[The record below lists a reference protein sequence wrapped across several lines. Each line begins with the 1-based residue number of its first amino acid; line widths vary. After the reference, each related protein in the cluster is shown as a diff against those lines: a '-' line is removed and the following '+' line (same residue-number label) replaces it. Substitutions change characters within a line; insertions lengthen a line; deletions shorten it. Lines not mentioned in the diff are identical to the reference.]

1 MPRPE
6 GVTILCQEVYRA
18 KSKETKRERRQ
29 RLLNHL
35 VNIYAMSGFRLNG
48 RALTIAQFA
57 NVIGAPE
64 DVIQSSLFNKASTMK
79 AFSDPEQLK
88 DTANALASM
97 CTAWAIQDRGLV
109 MSQVE
114 AMMNAQRGKYK
125 PFISAEVRQTLST
138 LLQSNKQVA
147 DIFKTFYQGSGLNI
161 NITNQNNTQQANV
174 LTIEKAYEIAKAS
187 IPEVQKPADPRK
199 ARILPDS
206 SLQALEDQYRLSE
219 SEHTIRQFEHL
230 DNSGWE
236 RKALIASSPTQQ
248 ENVDSELQYKVASKL
263 LKREYAQGQ
272 DAQGLG
278 NTISDSEYA
287 LAEVLDQDSVQ
298 VMDNGLDPEADMGL
312 ASGGVNAASGSVQAM
327 DMGKVMDKAPDGF
340 QDVVQDGDI
349 RDVTSGFRD
358 GDFGGGL
365 SAPRPESPSGTGTQQ
380 RKGLRAP
387 EAPEPNGPTGTQAT
401 TVQAPKPLP
410 RKVPKKPAKAQT
422 LSGLKLG
429 SKAPEALEPVNV
441 KALKKAQ
448 KGQGSKAPAV
458 SYKQDKMDRHLNPD
472 RRRHIATIDNGELP
486 GRGYQ
491 D

>member
-1 MPRPE
+1 MKTSIRMPRPE

-48 RALTIAQFA
+48 RSLTIAQFS
-57 NVIGAPE
+57 NVIGAQE
-64 DVIQSSLFNKASTMK
+64 GVVQSALFNKASTMR

-88 DTANALASM
+88 DTANALAGM
-97 CTAWAIQDRGLV
+97 CTSWAIQDRGLV
-109 MSQVE
+109 MAQVE
-114 AMMNAQRGKYK
+114 AMMKAQRGKYK

-147 DIFKTFYQGSGLNI
+147 DIFRTFYQGSGFNI
-161 NITNQNNTQQANV
+161 NITNQNTQQANV
-174 LTIEKAYEIAKAS
+174 LTVDKAYEIAKAS
-187 IPEVQKPADPRK
+187 LPEVQKPQDPRK
-199 ARILPDS
+199 AQILPES
-206 SLQALEDQYRLSE
+206 SLKALEDAYHLSE

-236 RKALIASSPTQQ
+236 RKASAQSQLQQ
-248 ENVDSELQYKVASKL
+248 ENLDSELQYKVASKL
-263 LKREYAQGQ
+263 LKREYSSGQ
-272 DAQGLG
+272 DAP
-278 NTISDSEYA
+278 TPDSVSDSEYV
-287 LAEVLDQDSVQ
+287 LAEEIDPEAIQ
-298 VMDNGLDPEADMGL
+298 VIDNGLDP
-312 ASGGVNAASGSVQAM
+312 
-327 DMGKVMDKAPDGF
+327 DGY
-340 QDVVQDGDI
+340 QDGVQDGDI
-349 RDVTSGFRD
+349 RDTTSGFRN

-365 SAPRPESPSGTGTQQ
+365 IAPGPESPSGMGTQQ
-380 RKGLRAP
+380 RKGLRAS
-387 EAPEPNGPTGTQAT
+387 EAPEPNGPQAT
-401 TVQAPKPLP
+401 QVGTETASVQAPKRL
-410 RKVPKKPAKAQT
+410 PKKVAKKPNKAQT

-448 KGQGSKAPAV
+448 KAQGSKAPAV

-472 RRRHIATIDNGELP
+472 RRRRIATIDNGELP